1 MPKRKGIDPARIEIE
16 EDIDYDDS
24 LDVGIPVL
32 GGSGSSKTKKRSSP
46 RQILKDI
53 ITFRLRKN
61 DVVRIYR
68 NREKGLY
75 DYIKDNFD
83 EIRKQYKSI
92 RIDLSITKNYV
103 EIRRR
108 KKKLKIKVISPDFLE
123 DLGSEKPLKRYER
136 DIDIKVNT
144 NISREIDTSKFILGK
159 DTIYNINK
167 EKNLKDL
174 DVKVSPNINI
184 EVLNKDR
191 YVFTTFFIGKED
203 LNKVIVNK
211 DYLFKIIQGKKK
223 DIQIRVSKEVPQD
236 ISYSLSIYSVIV
248 SKTGRVHIT
257 FQTQPNLKVNTANTV
272 HIDVSRTD
280 RVILPNVDV
289 SKDIVMDI
297 KQIKQLFKNISITVN
312 RHIGIKRLEIKK
324 VLREISLKL
333 TKPIQLSKRG
343 IENINVNINKITGIK
358 TFLSAR
364 GIKKLNIF
372 LNVNK
377 DILVKI
383 FKEKPKPQIEKGTNI
398 IEQKERKIEER
409 KIEKQQEE
417 KGIIANLKKLFKKFF
432 R

>member
-1 MPKRKGIDPARIEIE
+1 MPKRKGIDPTRIEIE

-223 DIQIRVSKEVPQD
+223 DIQIRVSKEVLQD

-383 FKEKPKPQIEKGTNI
+383 FKEKPKPQMNI